1 MTNLI
6 CVSFDHQLRFSLI
19 EQWVPCGRK
28 KSETTWN
35 LLRLL
40 ETIRLRDTSTILRYV
55 QVIYFNYIIIS
66 CTFRQEMVL
75 RDVMRKA
82 DEAEKAAIIQAKF
95 AESSARHEYAAQHPA
110 YADGRIW

>member
-1 MTNLI
+1 
-6 CVSFDHQLRFSLI
+6 
-19 EQWVPCGRK
+19 
-28 KSETTWN
+28 
-35 LLRLL
+35 
-40 ETIRLRDTSTILRYV
+40 
-55 QVIYFNYIIIS
+55 
-66 CTFRQEMVL
+66 MVL